1 MQDFFTHYLNE
12 DTIWIYSYMIL
23 PILIFLARLTDVSLS
38 TLRIVL
44 VTMGKRNI
52 APLIGFIEAFIWLLA
67 IGQIM
72 QNLTNIM
79 SYLAYAGGFATGTY
93 LGMWL
98 EQRIALGMV
107 MVRVITGKTADDLV
121 LTLKETNY
129 RFTHLKAEG
138 KYGDVGVVFSIVKR
152 KSLPK
157 FLHLINTHNPN
168 AFYTIENIRHVQD
181 TDEIPTSDSGTFSRI
196 VKRIKKVKK

>member
-1 MQDFFTHYLNE
+1 MQDFFNQYLNE
-12 DTIWIYSYMIL
+12 DTIWIYSYIIL
-23 PILIFLARLTDVSLS
+23 PVLIFLARLTDVSLS

-52 APLIGFIEAFIWLLA
+52 APLIGFVEAFIWLLA

-79 SYLAYAGGFATGTY
+79 SYLAYAGGFATGTFV
-93 LGMWL
+93 GMWI
-98 EQRIALGMV
+98 EQRLALGMV
-107 MVRVITGKTADDLV
+107 MVRIITGKNPDNLISK
-121 LTLKETNY
+121 LKETNY
-129 RFTHLKAEG
+129 RFTHLRAEG
-138 KYGDVGVVFSIVKR
+138 KYGDVGVIFSIVKR

-157 FLHLINTHNPN
+157 FLNLINTKNPN

-181 TDEIPTSDSGTFSRI
+181 TEQIPTSDSGTFSR
-196 VKRIKKVKK
+196 VVRKIKTIRK

>member
-1 MQDFFTHYLNE
+1 MQEFFSIYFNE
-12 DTIWIYSYMIL
+12 DTIWIYSYIIL
-23 PILIFLARLTDVSLS
+23 PILIFFARLTDVSLS

-52 APLIGFIEAFIWLLA
+52 APLIGFVEAFIWLIA

-79 SYLAYAGGFATGTY
+79 SYLAYAGGFAMGTF
-93 LGMWL
+93 LGMWI
-98 EQRIALGMV
+98 EQRIALGIV
-107 MVRVITGKTADDLV
+107 MVRIITGKTADNLISK
-121 LTLKETNY
+121 LKETDY
-129 RFTHLKAEG
+129 RFTHLQAEG

-152 KSLPK
+152 KELPK

-181 TDEIPTSDSGTFSRI
+181 TDDIPTSDSGTFARVVRKIKS
-196 VKRIKKVKK
+196 IKK

>member
-1 MQDFFTHYLNE
+1 MQDFFYSYLSE
-12 DTIWIYSYMIL
+12 DTIWIYSYIIL

-44 VTMGKRNI
+44 VTMGKRSI

-79 SYLAYAGGFATGTY
+79 SYMAYAGGFAMGTY
-93 LGMWL
+93 LGMWI
-98 EQRIALGMV
+98 EQRIALGIV
-107 MVRVITGKTADDLV
+107 MVRIITGKTADDLISK
-121 LTLKETNY
+121 LKETNY
-129 RFTHLKAEG
+129 RFTHLRAEG

-152 KSLPK
+152 KQLPK

-168 AFYTIENIRHVQD
+168 AFYTIENIRHVQN
-181 TDEIPTSDSGTFSRI
+181 TEEIPTSDSGTFAR
-196 VKRIKKVKK
+196 VVRKIKGVRK

>member
-1 MQDFFTHYLNE
+1 MQEFFSAYLNE
-12 DTIWIYSYMIL
+12 DTMWAYSYIIL

-52 APLIGFIEAFIWLLA
+52 APLIGFVEAFVWLLA

-79 SYLAYAGGFATGTY
+79 SYLAYAGGFSMGTY
-93 LGMWL
+93 LGMWI

-107 MVRVITGKTADDLV
+107 MVRIITGKEAEILV
-121 LTLKETNY
+121 SKLKETHY
-129 RFTHLKAEG
+129 RFTHVKAEG
-138 KYGDVGVVFSIVKR
+138 KHGDVGVVFSIVKR
-152 KSLPK
+152 RNLPH
-157 FLHLINTHNPN
+157 FLKLINTHNPN

-181 TDEIPTSDSGTFSRI
+181 TDNIPTSDSGTFSRI
-196 VKRIKKVKK
+196 VRKIKTIRK

>member
-1 MQDFFTHYLNE
+1 MQDFFNQYLNE
-12 DTIWIYSYMIL
+12 DTIWIYSYIIL

-52 APLIGFIEAFIWLLA
+52 APLIGFVEAFIWLLA

-79 SYLAYAGGFATGTY
+79 SYLAYAGGFATGTFV
-93 LGMWL
+93 GMWI
-98 EQRIALGMV
+98 EQQLALGMV
-107 MVRVITGKTADDLV
+107 MVRVITGKNPDNLISK
-121 LTLKETNY
+121 LKETNY
-129 RFTHLKAEG
+129 RFTHLRAEG
-138 KYGDVGVVFSIVKR
+138 KYGDVGVIFSIVKR

-157 FLHLINTHNPN
+157 FLNLINTQNPN

-181 TDEIPTSDSGTFSRI
+181 TEQIPTSDSGTFSR
-196 VKRIKKVKK
+196 VVRKIKTIRK

>member
-79 SYLAYAGGFATGTY
+79 SYLAYAAGFATGTY

>member
-1 MQDFFTHYLNE
+1 MQDFFAHYFNE
-12 DTIWIYSYMIL
+12 DTIWIYSYIIL

-52 APLIGFIEAFIWLLA
+52 APLIGFVEAFIWLLA

-79 SYLAYAGGFATGTY
+79 SYLAYAGGFAMGTF
-93 LGMWL
+93 LGMWI
-98 EQRIALGMV
+98 EQRLALGMV
-107 MVRVITGKTADDLV
+107 MVRIITGKEANDLV
-121 LTLKETNY
+121 EKLKDTHY
-129 RFTHLKAEG
+129 RFTHIQAEG

-152 KSLPK
+152 KNLPK

-181 TDEIPTSDSGTFSRI
+181 TDQIPTSDSGTFARV
-196 VKRIKKVKK
+196 VKKIKKIRK

>member
-1 MQDFFTHYLNE
+1 MQDFFNQYLNE
-12 DTIWIYSYMIL
+12 DTIWIYSYIIL
-23 PILIFLARLTDVSLS
+23 PILIFIARLTDVSLS

-52 APLIGFIEAFIWLLA
+52 APLIGFVEAFIWLLA

-79 SYLAYAGGFATGTY
+79 SYLAYAGGFATGTF
-93 LGMWL
+93 LGMWI
-98 EQRIALGMV
+98 EQRLALGMV
-107 MVRVITGKTADDLV
+107 MVRIITAKNPDNLISK
-121 LTLKETNY
+121 LKETNY

-138 KYGDVGVVFSIVKR
+138 KYGDVGVIFSIVKR

-157 FLHLINTHNPN
+157 FLKLINTQNPN

-181 TDEIPTSDSGTFSRI
+181 TEQIPTSDSGTFSR
-196 VKRIKKVKK
+196 VVRKIKTIRK

>member
-1 MQDFFTHYLNE
+1 MQDFFYQYLNE
-12 DTIWIYSYMIL
+12 DTIWVYAYIIL

-52 APLIGFIEAFIWLLA
+52 APLIGFVEAFVWLLA

-79 SYLAYAGGFATGTY
+79 SYLAYAGGFAMGTY

-107 MVRVITGKTADDLV
+107 MVRVITGKTAEHLI
-121 LTLKETNY
+121 LKLKDTNY
-129 RFTHLKAEG
+129 RFTHLQAEG

-152 KSLPK
+152 KELPK

-168 AFYTIENIRHVQD
+168 AFYTIENIRHVQN
-181 TDEIPTSDSGTFSRI
+181 TDDIPTSDSGTFSR
-196 VKRIKKVKK
+196 VVRKIKTIRK

>member
-1 MQDFFTHYLNE
+1 MQDFFNQYLNE
-12 DTIWIYSYMIL
+12 DTIWIYSYIIL
-23 PILIFLARLTDVSLS
+23 PVLIFLARLTDVSLS

-52 APLIGFIEAFIWLLA
+52 APLIGFVEAFIWLLA

-79 SYLAYAGGFATGTY
+79 SYLAYAGGFATGTFV
-93 LGMWL
+93 GMWI
-98 EQRIALGMV
+98 EQRLALGMV
-107 MVRVITGKTADDLV
+107 MVRIITGKNPDNLISK
-121 LTLKETNY
+121 LKETNY
-129 RFTHLKAEG
+129 RFTHLRAEG
-138 KYGDVGVVFSIVKR
+138 KYGDVGVIFSIVKR

-157 FLHLINTHNPN
+157 FLNLINTQTPN

-181 TDEIPTSDSGTFSRI
+181 TEQIPTSDSGTFSR
-196 VKRIKKVKK
+196 VVRKIKTIRK

>member
-1 MQDFFTHYLNE
+1 MQDFFYTYLNE
-12 DTIWIYSYMIL
+12 DTLWVYSYIIL

-52 APLIGFIEAFIWLLA
+52 APLIGFIEAFVWLLA

-79 SYLAYAGGFATGTY
+79 SYLAYAGGFAMGTY
-93 LGMWL
+93 LGIWL
-98 EQRIALGMV
+98 EQKIALGIV
-107 MVRVITGKTADDLV
+107 MVRIITGKTADSLIYK
-121 LTLKETNY
+121 LKDTNY

-152 KSLPK
+152 KELPK

-168 AFYTIENIRHVQD
+168 AFYTIENIRHVQN
-181 TDEIPTSDSGTFSRI
+181 TDDIPTSDSGTFSR
-196 VKRIKKVKK
+196 VVRKIKTIRK

>member
-1 MQDFFTHYLNE
+1 MQDFFNQYLNE
-12 DTIWIYSYMIL
+12 DTIWIYSYIIL
-23 PILIFLARLTDVSLS
+23 PVLIFLARLTDVSLS

-52 APLIGFIEAFIWLLA
+52 APLIGFVEAFIWLLA

-79 SYLAYAGGFATGTY
+79 SYLAYAGGFATGTFV
-93 LGMWL
+93 GMWI
-98 EQRIALGMV
+98 EQRLALGMV
-107 MVRVITGKTADDLV
+107 MVRIITGKNPDNLISK
-121 LTLKETNY
+121 LKETNY
-129 RFTHLKAEG
+129 RFTHLRAEG
-138 KYGDVGVVFSIVKR
+138 KYGDVGVIFSIVKR

-157 FLHLINTHNPN
+157 FLNLINTQNPN

-181 TDEIPTSDSGTFSRI
+181 TEQIPTSDSGTFSR
-196 VKRIKKVKK
+196 VVRKIKTIRK

>member
-1 MQDFFTHYLNE
+1 MQDFFYQYLNE
-12 DTIWIYSYMIL
+12 DTIWVYAYVIL

-52 APLIGFIEAFIWLLA
+52 APLIGFVEAFVWLLA

-79 SYLAYAGGFATGTY
+79 SYLAYAGGFAMGTY

-107 MVRVITGKTADDLV
+107 MVRIITGKTAEHLISK
-121 LTLKETNY
+121 LKDTNY
-129 RFTHLKAEG
+129 RFTHLQAEG

-152 KSLPK
+152 KELPK

-168 AFYTIENIRHVQD
+168 AFYTIENIRHVQN
-181 TDEIPTSDSGTFSRI
+181 TDDIPTSDSGTFSR
-196 VKRIKKVKK
+196 VVRKIKTIRK

>member
-1 MQDFFTHYLNE
+1 MQEFFTQYLNE
-12 DTIWIYSYMIL
+12 DTIWMYSYIIL

-52 APLIGFIEAFIWLLA
+52 APLIGFVEAFVWLLA

-79 SYLAYAGGFATGTY
+79 SYLAYAGGFAMGTY

-98 EQRIALGMV
+98 EQRLALGMV
-107 MVRVITGKTADDLV
+107 MVRIITGKKADDLI
-121 LTLKETNY
+121 TKLKETNY
-129 RFTHLKAEG
+129 RFTHLQAEG

-168 AFYTIENIRHVQD
+168 AFYTIENIRHVQN
-181 TDEIPTSDSGTFSRI
+181 TEEIPTSDSGTFAR
-196 VKRIKKVKK
+196 VVRKIKTIRK